1 MVALPRSV
9 GFFLVALIAAGSAAA
24 QTTASFRGTVLDEG
38 GVPLEGVEIL
48 VAGINRSAVTN
59 SSGIYRFN
67 DVPVGERQVTAR
79 RPGYSAGQRTVT
91 VVAGQVAVLD
101 FQLQVVAQQLDSIS
115 VTVGLPPPVLLGW
128 VHDTFGRPLEGVEI
142 VLRGVNRTVQTNAS
156 GRFRFD
162 SLEVKQYQLTARYP
176 GYVAAQNLVPVRAAP
191 PTEVAL
197 RLRAFA
203 QILETVE
210 VDADRNG
217 LYGTVSTTDFE
228 PVVNAEVRVYGG
240 GMTAR
245 TDSAGKF
252 AFPDI
257 KPGDYLLGAASQGL
271 EGKTM
276 HIDMPRRRRVEVA
289 MVMEP
294 ENVSRRPVPGQRW
307 ANHDLGLTLSFQP
320 SWKRMNRAEL
330 DRFRGRQLCDI
341 ARIRSIARGSEA
353 TIILDG
359 IKALNPWSL
368 CAFNADEVAMVTWSG
383 RCAIMGML
391 VRPPPRMACIGVWT
405 R

>member
-1 MVALPRSV
+1 MTAIARVTVFLLAAL
-9 GFFLVALIAAGSAAA
+9 GAAGQAAA
-24 QTTASFRGTVLDEG
+24 QASGAIRGTVLDTDG
-38 GVPLEGVEIL
+38 QPLEGVEIL
-48 VAGINRSAVTN
+48 VAGLERSAVTN
-59 SSGIYRFN
+59 SAGIYRFN

-79 RPGYSAGQRTVT
+79 RPGYLASQRTVT
-91 VVAGQVAVLD
+91 VAAGGVTTAD
-101 FQLQVVAQQLDSIS
+101 FRLEIVAQQLDSVS

-142 VLRGVNRTVQTNAS
+142 VLRGVNRTVQTNAN

-162 SLEVKQYQLTARYP
+162 SLEVRQYQLTARLP

-203 QILETVE
+203 QVLETVE
-210 VDADRNG
+210 VAADRHG
-217 LYGTVSTTDFE
+217 LYGTVSTTDLE
-228 PVVNAEVRVYGG
+228 PVPNAEVKVYGG
-240 GMTAR
+240 GMTTR
-245 TDSAGKF
+245 TDSAGWF

-257 KPGDYLLGAASQGL
+257 RRGDYLVGAVS
-271 EGKTM
+271 EGFTERTM
-276 HIDMPRRRRVEVA
+276 HVDMPRRRRVEVSLTI
-289 MVMEP
+289 EP
-294 ENVSRRPVPGQRW
+294 FNASRRTFPGQRW
-307 ANHDLGLTLSFQP
+307 VNHDLGLTLSFQP
-320 SWKRMNRAEL
+320 SWKRMNRSEL
-330 DRFRGRQLCDI
+330 ARFRGRQLCDI

-353 TIILDG
+353 TIILNG
-359 IKALNPWSL
+359 VQALNPWSL

-383 RCAIMGML
+383 GCTVMGVV